1 MRGLRKRQ
9 KGLVNSMAQEGQT
22 KLVYQNRRYV
32 GTRET
37 VAYVLFD
44 VSKSFN
50 INLYAERFVFDVLHI
65 DFYYLAIVNFINTI
79 WDVVNDTFTGVIVD
93 KTRTRW
99 GKFKP
104 YLMVLAIPATLG
116 TCIYWLMPVFFP
128 DKGGMDVTKFAV
140 WLILA
145 LAREGAGTF
154 QGVAANGMLATIT
167 PHPVDRTR
175 LITKANFM
183 SGFVEKLPEIAMG
196 LMIDLINHDMI
207 KMKLATAYISMGLIT
222 TITGG
227 VMAFFF
233 FFVTRERVM
242 QSVERPSIVDGFRSI
257 LNNKPILLM
266 TLSDFLGA
274 FSISAGMNNYLIDVL
289 GSASIKNIVGIPG
302 GFVSNA
308 SYAYVTWMRRKF
320 STKFLWIAGGNFG
333 DFLNIGVFLLGSIGG
348 VGPKGWYNKPKYMI
362 PVLMAQETLAMS
374 VYGIRKVIP
383 SEMSNEAMDYCEW
396 KNGYRTEGMTS
407 TARGLATKLVGT
419 VSGTIK
425 PILMKKIGYEQ
436 GIKVGT
442 QTDRTK
448 YYLFAMTTIIPI
460 VTGSLGL
467 IPKFFY
473 DLGGEKREKMYEEL
487 LARRAAAQKVLSTGE
502 TDNPDK
508 PSASAKV

>member
-1 MRGLRKRQ
+1 
-9 KGLVNSMAQEGQT
+9 MAQEGQT

-44 VSKSFN
+44 VSNSFN
-50 INLYAERFVFDVLHI
+50 INLYAERFIFDVLHI

-104 YLMVLAIPATLG
+104 YLMALAIPGTLG
-116 TCIYWLMPVFFP
+116 TCVYWLMPVFFP
-128 DKGGMDVTKFAV
+128 GKGAMDVTKFAV
-140 WLILA
+140 WLTLA
-145 LAREGAGTF
+145 LVREGAGTF
-154 QGVAANGMLATIT
+154 RGVAVSGMLATIT

-175 LITKANFM
+175 LITKANFL

-196 LMIDLINHDMI
+196 LMIDLINHNVI

-222 TITGG
+222 TLVGG
-227 VMAFFF
+227 GLAFFF
-233 FFVTRERVM
+233 FFVTRERVL
-242 QSVERPSIVDGFRSI
+242 QSVERPSIMEGFRSI

-308 SYAYVTWMRRKF
+308 SYAYVPWMRRKF
-320 STKFLWIAGGNFG
+320 STRFLWIAGGNFG

-348 VGPKGWYNKPKYMI
+348 IGKKGWYNKPKYMI
-362 PVLMAQETLAMS
+362 PILMAQETIFMS

-383 SEMSNEAMDYCEW
+383 AEMSNEAMDYCEW
-396 KNGYRTEGMTS
+396 KNGFRTEGMTG
-407 TARGLATKLVGT
+407 TAKGLATKLVGT
-419 VSGTIK
+419 ISGTIK

-436 GIKVGT
+436 GKQIGT
-442 QTDRTK
+442 QTDKTK
-448 YYLFAMTTIIPI
+448 YYLFAMCTIIPI
-460 VTGSLGL
+460 VTGILGI

-473 DLGGEKREKMYEEL
+473 DLGGHKREVMYEEL
-487 LARRAAAQKVLSTGE
+487 LARRSATQKELSDGSTGQTE
-502 TDNPDK
+502 IKKTEVK
-508 PSASAKV
+508 

>member
-1 MRGLRKRQ
+1 
-9 KGLVNSMAQEGQT
+9 MAEPVRTGI
-22 KLVYQNRRYV
+22 VYQDRRYV
-32 GTRET
+32 GSRET

-44 VSKSFN
+44 VSNSFN
-50 INLYAERFVFDVLHI
+50 INLYAERFIFDVLHI

-104 YLMVLAIPATLG
+104 YLMVLAIPGTVG
-116 TCIYWLMPVFFP
+116 TCIYWLMPVLFP
-128 DKGGMDVTKFAV
+128 NRGGMDVTKFAV
-140 WLILA
+140 WLALA
-145 LAREGAGTF
+145 LVREGAGTF
-154 QGVAANGMLATIT
+154 RSVAVSGMLATIT

-196 LMIDLINHDMI
+196 AMIDLINHNMI

-222 TITGG
+222 TIVGG
-227 VMAFFF
+227 ALAFFF
-233 FFVTRERVM
+233 FVVTRERVL
-242 QSVERPSIVDGFRSI
+242 QSVERPSIIQGFRSI
-257 LNNKPILLM
+257 INNKPILLM

-289 GSASIKNIVGIPG
+289 GSASIKNVVGIPG

-308 SYAYVTWMRRKF
+308 SYAYVPWMRRNF

-333 DFLNIGVFLLGSIGG
+333 DFLNVGVFLLGSIGG
-348 VGPKGWYNKPKYMI
+348 IGQQGWYNKPKYMI

-396 KNGYRTEGMTS
+396 KNGFRTEGMTG
-407 TARGLATKLVGT
+407 TAKGLATKLVGT

-425 PILMKKIGYEQ
+425 PIIMKKIGYEQ

-448 YYLFAMTTIIPI
+448 YYLFAMCTIIPI
-460 VTGSLGL
+460 VTGILGI

-473 DLGGEKREKMYEEL
+473 DLGGKKREIMYEEL
-487 LARRAAAQKVLSTGE
+487 LARRAAKQKELSDGMT
-502 TDNPDK
+502 
-508 PSASAKV
+508 SAKEG